1 MFLFKRLK
9 VYFYPVKI
17 TWTFLT
23 RNEKN
28 KLLYLSFLKIILS
41 FFESLTLLSIYPI
54 VNILIDS
61 ETIIS
66 NKKINYLYIFLGSP
80 SKETFIEILF
90 FSVIILLL
98 ISFTLNILTFFL
110 LKNFRVSCQNRLS
123 KLILNKVL
131 SKPISWHNDNNK
143 TKLTQYI
150 FTDILMWSN
159 GGIAGL
165 INVIGIISFI
175 IIISISFVSLVS
187 LVSVFFLI
195 CIASLT
201 FLIMFAIRPFT
212 LEKGGITRTSAASSL
227 QILREI
233 LEGIKEIKLLKSK
246 DIMINNYIKQFNET
260 GQSSA
265 ILKILNNLLPI
276 FVTTI
281 SSIGIMIT
289 AYYMWANNFS
299 SSFIASEMA
308 MILVIA
314 SRAIP
319 QVTRL
324 TAELNQFVSI
334 TPNLKLL
341 NQLYSTLNTDKLDHD
356 SKNNNNKLNW
366 SQITFSKINFNYDN
380 LQIFKNIDFTI
391 RKNLHYGI
399 VGESGVGKTTMM
411 DIILGLLEP
420 SNGNIFLDQNE
431 IKYNDYKNIIF
442 NFGYIPQNPI
452 LIDGSI
458 LDNILF
464 GLNKDNIDSE
474 LLNYSIKSAGLFDLV
489 KERGINAHLGD
500 TGNYLSGGQ
509 KQKIAIARLLY
520 RKSQILFIDEGTRSL
535 DKKNEQQIKDLLL
548 SLKGKVTIITISHN
562 IDFFENFD
570 EIFLLEKS
578 KFLKFKNFVDFKN
591 YFKSK

>member
-1 MFLFKRLK
+1 MFLFKRLNI
-9 VYFYPVKI
+9 YFYPVKI
-17 TWTFLT
+17 TWSFLT
-23 RNEKN
+23 TNEKN
-28 KLLYLSFLKIILS
+28 KLLYLSFLRIILS
-41 FFESLTLLSIYPI
+41 FFESLTLLSIYPL

-61 ETIIS
+61 ETIFS
-66 NKKINYLYIFLGSP
+66 NDKINYLYNFFNNP

-98 ISFTLNILTFFL
+98 ISLILNILTFFF
-110 LKNFRVSCQNRLS
+110 LKNFRVSCQNRLA
-123 KLILNKVL
+123 KVILNKVL
-131 SKPISWHNDNNK
+131 SKSIDWHKDKNK
-143 TKLTQYI
+143 TKLSQYL
-150 FTDILMWSN
+150 FSDILMWSS

-175 IIISISFVSLVS
+175 FIISISFISLVS
-187 LVSVFFLI
+187 VISVFFLI
-195 CIASLT
+195 CIATLS
-201 FLIMFAIRPFT
+201 FLIMFVIRPIT
-212 LEKGGITRTSAASSL
+212 LDKGKLSRNSSALSM
-227 QILREI
+227 QVLREI
-233 LEGIKEIKLLKSK
+233 LDGIKEIKLLKSK
-246 DIMINNYIKQFNET
+246 DIMVNNYLNQFNIT

-265 ILKILNNLLPI
+265 MLKILNNMIPI

-281 SSIGIMIT
+281 SSIGIIFT
-289 AYYMWANNFS
+289 AYYMWINNFS

-308 MILVIA
+308 MILVIS

-334 TPNLKLL
+334 SPNLELL
-341 NQLYSTLNTDKLDHD
+341 NQLYSTLNREKLDFD
-356 SKNNNNKLNW
+356 SKKFNNKFDW
-366 SQITFSKINFNYDN
+366 SQITFSNIKFNYN
-380 LQIFKNIDFTI
+380 KFQIFNDIDFTI
-391 RKNLHYGI
+391 KKNLHYGI

-411 DIILGLLEP
+411 DIILGLLKP
-420 SNGNIFLDQNE
+420 SKGNIYLDKKE
-431 IKYNDYKNIIF
+431 IKYNDYKNIFF
-442 NFGYIPQNPI
+442 NFGYIPQNPL

-464 GLNKDNIDSE
+464 GLNKDNIDHKH
-474 LLNYSIKSAGLFDLV
+474 LNYSIKSAGLLDLV
-489 KERGINAHLGD
+489 KERGIDGQLGD

-535 DKKNEQQIKDLLL
+535 DKKNEKQIKDLLL
-548 SLKGKVTIITISHN
+548 SLKGKVTIIKISHN

-578 KFLKFKNFVDFKN
+578 KFLNFKNFVDFKN
-591 YFKSK
+591 YFKS